1 MALNRAPNHPV
12 HTTSLYKP
20 LEEYNKRTPTK
31 PRFRIFVSYQGRHPR
46 VKLGNTNSPS
56 DSPSPSVSPAKRTF
70 IQMTP
75 EAGGSDSKGKQKA
88 SPKEFLK
95 EEHGVE
101 DEPQSEPAEEEDDD
115 NCPKTGRGRPR
126 KAILKDA
133 AKRLKKL

>member
-1 MALNRAPNHPV
+1 MLTDSSSSLERALQSGPILHYFP
-12 HTTSLYKP
+12 K
-20 LEEYNKRTPTK
+20 E
-31 PRFRIFVSYQGRHPR
+31 R
-46 VKLGNTNSPS
+46 VKLGNTDSPS
-56 DSPSPSVSPAKRTF
+56 DSPSPSVSPAKQTF

-88 SPKEFLK
+88 SPKEFLE